1 MNNTFKKIIICFL
14 ACMMLV
20 CTLPLSVRADDSVL
34 GKEITFEVEFPYN
47 NIYPDPP
54 YWNKDVWIGHNLPTD
69 SIGCFMRWGSSDY
82 ALLVCSLEGGDKY
95 SFTSEKYVAGGLSSS
110 YSGTYY
116 WGEHNLDIPDVINP
130 YIYTCGYMEQGSFH
144 DYCTYTGWDCSVVG
158 ETYEDCLTKVY
169 LYMKDGTVSE
179 GMTTVDNVENELPS
193 DLGYLDDVFV
203 KYLFKYGENYSVGT
217 EEDINRICFS
227 QYSTTGVDLLS
238 GSYTIRLYE
247 KFSVYKRSD
256 PDVDIYPDLPLVLI
270 GEYSPKDLFIDYNSI
285 DAMARTSS
293 VTGDVDGFNS
303 WNIVIK
309 QLIRNDNI
317 YLQIVHKTTS
327 GDICGGYLCFNGTAK
342 DDEDSLSTMT
352 TLNPDLTVDTS
363 DGGFVDKNYETTQGV
378 GVDYEEAEHNADKHY
393 QEVQNGGGG
402 VSSSINDIVSQVGNM
417 PQVIGKLFS
426 FLPPWCLAFVGIA
439 IGLWVT
445 LMIIKA
451 IRG

>member
-1 MNNTFKKIIICFL
+1 MNNTFKKIIVCFSF
-14 ACMMLV
+14 CCILV
-20 CTLPLSVRADDSVL
+20 GLFPLNVFADDVVGVTKRLSVTFKHLQYEELHDDELVWVGTGLPSDSL
-34 GKEITFEVEFPYN
+34 SYLLR
-47 NIYPDPP
+47 
-54 YWNKDVWIGHNLPTD
+54 WNENATEKYALIVSSSG
-69 SIGCFMRWGSSDY
+69 GSSISSVREFYCNSVNISSDNY
-82 ALLVCSLEGGDKY
+82 SGEMDFYSLEVPNYVNAGVSFAGLTLSDDFSEEIVCSGYDCTISG
-95 SFTSEKYVAGGLSSS
+95 SS
-110 YSGTYY
+110 
-116 WGEHNLDIPDVINP
+116 LK
-130 YIYTCGYMEQGSFH
+130 
-144 DYCTYTGWDCSVVG
+144 DCMNKIFFYQK
-158 ETYEDCLTKVY
+158 E
-169 LYMKDGTVSE
+169 GTVSE
-179 GMTTVDNVENELPS
+179 GMNFLDNVENELPS

-238 GSYTIRLYE
+238 GSYSIRLYE

-285 DAMARTSS
+285 DAMAHTSS
-293 VTGDVDGFNS
+293 VTGDVEGFNS